1 PTASIGPPSRS
12 WPPTPANKRSSK
24 FSGASRKA
32 TGSTGNPCIT
42 GPTARSACTLFTA
55 CWVSPCCTTFA
66 AKPRPSGPRSPSKIC
81 RKSWSKSN
89 SSYSCIPPRVRVL
102 IEPPPWSPPR
112 ASSKK
117 AWPKPWACNNSVVP
131 HVGNTA
137 VSWQLNEKSTTSR
150 SFWRVRSKLPLGV
163 DGRHALE
170 GGQGLDGLSGL
181 LLSDAQIVE
190 ALQIDPEFGAGA
202 EEMRQAQCGVGRD
215 IAASVQNLGDAI
227 GGNLQLAGQRGGA
240 HVEFLQFLGQMFSRV
255 DRKLWHVGSF
265 RRSFPSGNRILVII
279 DNFHIRRT
287 RGAVWPFKA
296 NAPRVIDANAVWA
309 FPAALQGLEPVSRQN
324 GKVTEREG
332 RLSLDRSASFQSGVE
347 PPHSKVLRT
356 R

>member
-137 VSWQLNEKSTTSR
+137 VSWQLNEKSATSR

-163 DGRHALE
+163 RVNFPHKKRLHPFEPLGSGGKQADSGQSRTHSRNENRRPEMPLGPEYQPGNYGRRYACQAGERVQVSDG
-170 GGQGLDGLSGL
+170 
-181 LLSDAQIVE
+181 
-190 ALQIDPEFGAGA
+190 
-202 EEMRQAQCGVGRD
+202 
-215 IAASVQNLGDAI
+215 
-227 GGNLQLAGQRGGA
+227 
-240 HVEFLQFLGQMFSRV
+240 
-255 DRKLWHVGSF
+255 
-265 RRSFPSGNRILVII
+265 
-279 DNFHIRRT
+279 
-287 RGAVWPFKA
+287 
-296 NAPRVIDANAVWA
+296 
-309 FPAALQGLEPVSRQN
+309 
-324 GKVTEREG
+324 
-332 RLSLDRSASFQSGVE
+332 
-347 PPHSKVLRT
+347 PPDQVLR
-356 R
+356 RHVLRDRPVV

>member
-150 SFWRVRSKLPLGV
+150 SFWRVRSKLPLANTV
-163 DGRHALE
+163 
-170 GGQGLDGLSGL
+170 L
-181 LLSDAQIVE
+181 LKE
-190 ALQIDPEFGAGA
+190 A
-202 EEMRQAQCGVGRD
+202 GVGWISALPWNQAPAEFRQRPVEGLPACSSAQPGVQ
-215 IAASVQNLGDAI
+215 AAAEKLLVHGEEYLCVLKYSATFAAEQLHSV
-227 GGNLQLAGQRGGA
+227 
-240 HVEFLQFLGQMFSRV
+240 
-255 DRKLWHVGSF
+255 
-265 RRSFPSGNRILVII
+265 
-279 DNFHIRRT
+279 
-287 RGAVWPFKA
+287 
-296 NAPRVIDANAVWA
+296 
-309 FPAALQGLEPVSRQN
+309 
-324 GKVTEREG
+324 
-332 RLSLDRSASFQSGVE
+332 SASL
-347 PPHSKVLRT
+347 SK
-356 R
+356 

>member
-81 RKSWSKSN
+81 RKSWSQSN

-102 IEPPPWSPPR
+102 IEPPPWSPLR

-117 AWPKPWACNNSVVP
+117 AWPNPWACNNSVVT

-137 VSWQLNEKSTTSR
+137 VSWQLNAKSTTSL
-150 SFWRVRSKLPLGV
+150 SFWRVRSKLPLGLHRSGPGHV
-163 DGRHALE
+163 ELHEKETDVFYIIDGEATFVTGGKMVGSKVTSPGQRIGTDIE
-170 GGQGLDGLSGL
+170 GGEVHHLAKGDVMV
-181 LLSDAQIVE
+181 I
-190 ALQIDPEFGAGA
+190 PAG
-202 EEMRQAQCGVGRD
+202 VP
-215 IAASVQNLGDAI
+215 
-227 GGNLQLAGQRGGA
+227 
-240 HVEFLQFLGQMFSRV
+240 H
-255 DRKLWHVGSF
+255 W
-265 RRSFPSGNRILVII
+265 
-279 DNFHIRRT
+279 
-287 RGAVWPFKA
+287 FKE
-296 NAPRVIDANAVWA
+296 V
-309 FPAALQGLEPVSRQN
+309 
-324 GKVTEREG
+324 
-332 RLSLDRSASFQSGVE
+332 
-347 PPHSKVLRT
+347 PHSVSYFVVKVLKP
-356 R
+356 